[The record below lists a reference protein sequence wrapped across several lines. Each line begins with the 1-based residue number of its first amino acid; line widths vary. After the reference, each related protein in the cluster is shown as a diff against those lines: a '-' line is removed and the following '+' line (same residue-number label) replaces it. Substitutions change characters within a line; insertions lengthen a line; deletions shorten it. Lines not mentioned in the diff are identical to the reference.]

1 VQDAFAIVLFSVIGV
16 GLVVGVVTFVVRGRL
31 YDQIGRGGLSL
42 DTPDRPRTAPAP
54 SSPAA
59 LRERDD
65 EIRQMLEARNE
76 RRIRRG
82 EAPLDVD
89 AEVAK
94 LTAPAPAAADPELVE
109 EVRQLVVARNER
121 RARAG
126 EAPLD
131 VNAEVE
137 RQLRELGA

>member
-1 VQDAFAIVLFSVIGV
+1 MQDAFAIVLFSVIGV
-16 GLVVGVVTFVVRGRL
+16 GLVVGLMTFVVRGRL

-42 DTPDRPRTAPAP
+42 DMPDRPPAGPAP

-59 LRERDD
+59 QREREA

-76 RRIRRG
+76 HRKRRG

-89 AEVAK
+89 TELAK
-94 LTAPAPAAADPELVE
+94 LTAPAPITDPGLVE

-126 EAPLD
+126 QPPLD
-131 VNAEVE
+131 VDAEVE
-137 RQLRELGA
+137 RQLRELGG

>member
-16 GLVVGVVTFVVRGRL
+16 GLVVGLVTFVVRGRL

-42 DTPDRPRTAPAP
+42 DMPDRPASGPAP
-54 SSPAA
+54 SSRAA
-59 LRERDD
+59 QRERED

-76 RRIRRG
+76 HRIRRG
-82 EAPLDVD
+82 QAPLDVD
-89 AEVAK
+89 AEMAK
-94 LTAPAPAAADPELVE
+94 LTAPPPVADPGLVE

-126 EAPLD
+126 QPPLD
-131 VNAEVE
+131 VEAEVE

>member
-16 GLVVGVVTFVVRGRL
+16 GLVVGVVTFFMRSGL

-42 DTPDRPRTAPAP
+42 DTPDRPRGGPPP

-76 RRIRRG
+76 RRARRG
-82 EAPLDVD
+82 EAPLDID

-94 LTAPAPAAADPELVE
+94 LTAPAPVADPGLVE

-126 EAPLD
+126 EPPLD
-131 VNAEVE
+131 VDAEVE